1 MSKNIKVRQY
11 QMLKKIRSQRNSRAT
26 RGKVNGI
33 TTWARSFTIQHS
45 TLRHNANPYETIVSE
60 SQKQ

>member
-1 MSKNIKVRQY
+1 
-11 QMLKKIRSQRNSRAT
+11 MLKKIRSQRNSRAT

-33 TTWARSFTIQHS
+33 TTRARSFTIQHS